1 VTNFIMGSFFSS
13 SPFWQNNGL
22 ALIRVII
29 GGFLIYHGWEIFSPD
44 KMNEYLKWDVFKNS
58 SSGKILLYVGKGS
71 ELVSGILL
79 GTGLLTRV
87 ACIILICT
95 MVYIA
100 FFLGHGK
107 IWYDDQYPF
116 LFALFGL
123 VFMFTGPGSL
133 SLDKLIFKNKTYK
146 DA

>member
-1 VTNFIMGSFFSS
+1 
-13 SPFWQNNGL
+13 
-22 ALIRVII
+22 
-29 GGFLIYHGWEIFSPD
+29 
-44 KMNEYLKWDVFKNS
+44 MNEYLKWDVFKDS
-58 SSGKILLYVGKGS
+58 SSGKRLLYVGKGS

-79 GTGLLTRV
+79 GTGLVTRV

-100 FFLGHGK
+100 FCLGHGK

-123 VFMFTGPGSL
+123 VFMFPGPGSL

>member
-1 VTNFIMGSFFSS
+1 MGSFFSS
-13 SPFWQNNGL
+13 SPVWQNNGL
-22 ALIRVII
+22 ALVRMII
-29 GGFLIYHGWEIFSPD
+29 GGFLIYHGWEIFSAG
-44 KMNEYLKWDVFKNS
+44 KMNDYLKWDVFKDS
-58 SSGKILLYVGKGS
+58 SSGKILVYVGKGS
-71 ELVSGILL
+71 ELLSGLL
-79 GTGLLTRV
+79 FVMGLLTRV

-133 SLDKLIFKNKTYK
+133 SVDKLIFKKQK
-146 DA
+146 S